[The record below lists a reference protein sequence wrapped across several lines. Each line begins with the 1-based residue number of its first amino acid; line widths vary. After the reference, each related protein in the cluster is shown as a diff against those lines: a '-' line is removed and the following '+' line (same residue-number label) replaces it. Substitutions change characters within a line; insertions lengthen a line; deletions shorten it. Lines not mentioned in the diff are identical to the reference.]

1 MMCIIWWLS
10 TVRSAVRKR
19 TQFISHKSTTTV
31 QSPER
36 AKILREN
43 GFECCFLHIS
53 GQEFFPKKSIMT
65 ILCTRTCANEIEVL
79 LSKMI

>member
-10 TVRSAVRKR
+10 TVRSAVRKKN
-19 TQFISHKSTTTV
+19 TIHKSTTTV
-31 QSPER
+31 QYPVR
-36 AKILREN
+36 AQILLEN